1 MFGGFVSW
9 VRVSGKIWGFS
20 GCVGKAC
27 AVGVSI
33 KVWGLGGIVSGV
45 RAGITSSCFRHASDI
60 WAKKLLAFGPFPYF
74 LMNSCMISLGS
85 GSSSSDAALVGVISE
100 AGLL

>member
-1 MFGGFVSW
+1 M
-9 VRVSGKIWGFS
+9 
-20 GCVGKAC
+20 GKAC

-60 WAKKLLAFGPFPYF
+60 LAKNLLAFGLLPYF
-74 LMNSCMISLGS
+74 FINSCMTSS
-85 GSSSSDAALVGVISE
+85 GSRSSSLDAASVGVTSVM
-100 AGLL
+100 GLL